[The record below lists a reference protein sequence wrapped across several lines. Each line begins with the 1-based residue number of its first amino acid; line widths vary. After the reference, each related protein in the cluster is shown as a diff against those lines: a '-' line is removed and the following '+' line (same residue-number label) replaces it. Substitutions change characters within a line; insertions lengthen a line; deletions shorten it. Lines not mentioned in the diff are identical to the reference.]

1 MPADF
6 GAQHEPSSAHGPPSP
21 ISVASRTTV
30 FIRLSFRPIKALSAT
45 LGRP

>member
-1 MPADF
+1 
-6 GAQHEPSSAHGPPSP
+6 
-21 ISVASRTTV
+21 VASRATV